1 MARRCTT
8 ASPPHSSKIARSP
21 SRSVNVSTLTSAFL
35 NAAVGQLY
43 GQFDEDQIR
52 RLLKVE
58 DRESDDVALL
68 KRVVDTAKQYFLRTL
83 NDLNRR
89 LKRHW
94 ETKAITPRAL
104 SVGDYDFQPG
114 DELFLDANIWL
125 LIHGPQNT
133 GNDRMHAYSSAFRR
147 LLEAQCRIYIDVLIV
162 SEFITL
168 TPDCS
173 GISGHPIGRSRLFA
187 TVRILGRSL
196 RK

>member
-68 KRVVDTAKQYFLRTL
+68 KRVVDTAKQYFQDPQRF
-83 NDLNRR
+83 
-89 LKRHW
+89 
-94 ETKAITPRAL
+94 EQAAQEAL
-104 SVGDYDFQPG
+104 G
-114 DELFLDANIWL
+114 DEGDNA
-125 LIHGPQNT
+125 
-133 GNDRMHAYSSAFRR
+133 
-147 LLEAQCRIYIDVLIV
+147 
-162 SEFITL
+162 
-168 TPDCS
+168 
-173 GISGHPIGRSRLFA
+173 
-187 TVRILGRSL
+187 
-196 RK
+196 